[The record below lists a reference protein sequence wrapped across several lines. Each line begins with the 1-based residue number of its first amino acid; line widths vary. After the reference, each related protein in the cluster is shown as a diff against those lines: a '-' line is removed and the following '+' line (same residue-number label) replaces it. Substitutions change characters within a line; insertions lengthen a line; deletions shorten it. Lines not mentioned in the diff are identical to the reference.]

1 MLVTPSDITAQGNT
15 VAFTATGQTICVK
28 SDRKTKSVKVWL
40 ADTNHGFV
48 LPNST
53 HTFPTKKLAAEYA
66 SSIACPIKTE
76 ELKWW

>member
-40 ADTNHGFV
+40 